1 MELKHGVSL
10 PAVISGMGD
19 MTVHFVKYHG
29 LGNDYL
35 VIDPSVYDIDMTEAN
50 IRLICDR
57 NFGIG
62 SDGILYGPAF
72 EGDMPLLRIF
82 NPDGSEAEKSG
93 NGLRIFAKYLFE
105 KKYVMSKDFRIKTL
119 GGIVDIQIKDGPAG
133 LIRINMGKVTF
144 LSHEIPVAGERRE
157 VVNEPLN
164 ICGAERQ
171 VTCLSIGNPHCVI
184 LMQQVSEQTARELG
198 PHVERHCMFPNRI
211 NMQIVRVID
220 RANIEI
226 RIWERGAGYTL
237 ASGSSSCAA
246 AAAVHKLNLVD
257 DNVTVHMPGGA
268 LQIEMAA
275 DGQIRMTGPV
285 EGIFEGCFHQDLQR
299 RIAMIE

>member
-1 MELKHGVSL
+1 M
-10 PAVISGMGD
+10 A
-19 MTVHFVKYHG
+19 VHFKKYHG

-35 VIDPSVYDIDMTEAN
+35 VIDPNVQDFPMTEAN

-57 NFGIG
+57 NFGVG
-62 SDGILYGPAF
+62 SDGILYGPGF
-72 EGDMPLLRIF
+72 EDRMPTLRIF

-105 KKYVMSKDFRIKTL
+105 KKYVTSKSFQIKTL
-119 GGIVDIQIKDGPAG
+119 GGIVDVQVQDQTAG

-144 LSHEIPVAGERRE
+144 VSSEIPVAGPRRE
-157 VVNEPLN
+157 VVNELLD
-164 ICGAERQ
+164 IHGAEYR

-184 LMQQVSEQTARELG
+184 PMERVGEETARALG
-198 PHVERHCMFPNRI
+198 PFVENHKMFPNRI

-220 RANIEI
+220 RANIDI

-246 AAAVHKLNLVD
+246 ACAAHKLGLVD
-257 DNVTVHMPGGA
+257 NDITVHMPGGQ
-268 LQIEMAA
+268 LHIEIMP
-275 DGQIRMTGPV
+275 DGEVFMTGPV
-285 EGIFEGCFHQDLQR
+285 EGTFEGTFHADLQK
-299 RIAMIE
+299 RISKSRV

>member
-1 MELKHGVSL
+1 MPVDFK
-10 PAVISGMGD
+10 
-19 MTVHFVKYHG
+19 KYHG

-35 VIDPSVYDIDMTEAN
+35 VIDANVQDFAMTPEN

-57 NFGIG
+57 NFGVG

-72 EGDMPLLRIF
+72 EGDMPVLRIF

-105 KKYVMSKDFRIKTL
+105 KRYVRTKTFKIKTL
-119 GGIVDIQIKDGPAG
+119 GGIVDVQVEDKAAN
-133 LIRINMGKVTF
+133 LIRINMGTVTF
-144 LSHEIPVAGERRE
+144 ISNEIPVAGDSRE
-157 VVNEPLN
+157 VVDESLDINGTPY
-164 ICGAERQ
+164 R

-184 LMQQVSEQTARELG
+184 PMAEVSEEIARSLG
-198 PHVERHCMFPNRI
+198 PHVEHHKMFPNRI

-220 RANIEI
+220 RANIDI

-246 AAAVHKLNLVD
+246 AAASHRLGLVD
-257 DNVTVHMPGGA
+257 NDITVHMPGGE
-268 LQIEMAA
+268 LRIEIAPT
-275 DGQIRMTGPV
+275 GQIHMTGPV
-285 EGIFEGCFHQDLQR
+285 EGTFQGQFHPDLRKKISEMQP
-299 RIAMIE
+299 

>member
-1 MELKHGVSL
+1 
-10 PAVISGMGD
+10 
-19 MTVHFVKYHG
+19 MTVDFKKYHG

-35 VIDPSVYDIDMTEAN
+35 VIDPNVRDFAMTAAN

-57 NFGIG
+57 NFGVG

-72 EGDMPLLRIF
+72 EGDMPSLRIF

-105 KKYVMSKDFRIKTL
+105 KKYVESKSFKIKTL
-119 GGIVDIQIKDGPAG
+119 GGVVDVQVKDETAN

-144 LSHEIPVAGERRE
+144 ISDEIPVAGPRRE
-157 VVNEPLN
+157 VVNEPLDIN
-164 ICGAERQ
+164 GVEYK

-184 LMQQVSEQTARELG
+184 PMKEVSDQTARALG
-198 PHVERHCMFPNRI
+198 PYVENHKMFPNRI
-211 NMQIVRVID
+211 NLQIVRVID
-220 RANIEI
+220 RANIDI

-246 AAAVHKLNLVD
+246 AAAVHRLGLVD
-257 DNVTVHMPGGA
+257 QDVTVHMPGGT
-268 LQIEMAA
+268 LRIEIAD
-275 DGQIRMTGPV
+275 DGQIHMTGPV
-285 EGIFEGCFHQDLQR
+285 EGTFEGSFHPDL
-299 RIAMIE
+299 AKKLAE

>member
-1 MELKHGVSL
+1 
-10 PAVISGMGD
+10 
-19 MTVHFVKYHG
+19 MTTDFKKYHG

-35 VIDPSVYDIDMTEAN
+35 VIDPSVRDFAMTEAN

-57 NFGIG
+57 NFGVG

-72 EGDMPLLRIF
+72 EGDMPSLRIF

-105 KKYVMSKDFRIKTL
+105 KEYVQSKSFKIKTL
-119 GGIVDIQIKDGPAG
+119 GGIVDVQVKDDTAG

-144 LSHEIPVAGERRE
+144 ISDEIPVAGPRRE
-157 VVNEPLN
+157 VVNEPLDIN
-164 ICGAERQ
+164 GVEHQ

-184 LMQQVSEQTARELG
+184 PMKEVSDQTARALG
-198 PHVERHCMFPNRI
+198 PYVENHKMFPNRI
-211 NMQIVRVID
+211 NLQIVRVID
-220 RANIEI
+220 RANIDI

-246 AAAVHKLNLVD
+246 AAAVHRLGLVD
-257 DNVTVHMPGGA
+257 NDITVHMPGGA
-268 LQIEMAA
+268 LRIEIADDDQIH
-275 DGQIRMTGPV
+275 MTGPV
-285 EGIFEGCFHQDLQR
+285 EGTFEGTFHPDL
-299 RIAMIE
+299 AKKLAE

>member
-1 MELKHGVSL
+1 MPIDFK
-10 PAVISGMGD
+10 
-19 MTVHFVKYHG
+19 KYHG

-35 VIDPSVYDIDMTEAN
+35 VIDPNVQDFAMTQEN

-57 NFGIG
+57 NFGVG
-62 SDGILYGPAF
+62 SDGILYGPTF
-72 EGDMPLLRIF
+72 DGDLPVLRIF

-105 KKYVMSKDFRIKTL
+105 KRYVRAKTFKIKTL
-119 GGIVDIQIKDGPAG
+119 GGIVDVQVQDKSAN

-144 LSHEIPVAGERRE
+144 ISNEIPVAGDSRE
-157 VVNEPLN
+157 VVNEPLDIN
-164 ICGAERQ
+164 GTQYR

-184 LMQQVSEQTARELG
+184 PMKEVSEEIARSLG
-198 PHVERHCMFPNRI
+198 PHVEHHKMFPNRI

-220 RANIEI
+220 RANIDI

-246 AAAVHKLNLVD
+246 AAASHRLGLVD
-257 DNVTVHMPGGA
+257 NDITVHMPGGE
-268 LQIEMAA
+268 LRIEIAP
-275 DGQIRMTGPV
+275 DGQIQMTGPV
-285 EGIFEGCFHQDLQR
+285 EGTFQGQFHPDLRQR
-299 RIAMIE
+299 MSKIKS

>member
-1 MELKHGVSL
+1 
-10 PAVISGMGD
+10 
-19 MTVHFVKYHG
+19 MTVDFKKYHG

-35 VIDPSVYDIDMTEAN
+35 VIDPNVCDIPLTPSA

-57 NFGIG
+57 NFGVG
-62 SDGILYGPAF
+62 SDGILYGPCSPAALGWGSVTP
-72 EGDMPLLRIF
+72 EGGGATRDIPVLRIF

-105 KKYVMSKDFRIKTL
+105 KKYVRGKSFKIKTL
-119 GGIVDIQIKDGPAG
+119 GGIVDVQVKDETAN
-133 LIRINMGKVTF
+133 LIRIDMGRVTF
-144 LSHEIPVAGERRE
+144 ISSEIPVTGLKRE
-157 VVNEPLN
+157 VVNEPLDIN
-164 ICGAERQ
+164 GAKYN

-184 LMQQVSEQTARELG
+184 PMKQVSEETARSLG
-198 PHVERHCMFPNRI
+198 PHVENHKMFPNRI

-220 RANIEI
+220 RANIDV

-246 AAAVHKLNLVD
+246 AAATHRLGLVD
-257 DNVTVHMPGGA
+257 NNITVHMPGGE
-268 LQIEMAA
+268 LQIEIAP

-285 EGIFEGCFHQDLQR
+285 EGTFEGSFHKDLLK
-299 RIAMIE
+299 RISNLK

>member
-1 MELKHGVSL
+1 
-10 PAVISGMGD
+10 
-19 MTVHFVKYHG
+19 MTVHFKKYHG

-35 VIDPSVYDIDMTEAN
+35 VIDPNVRDFPLTQEN

-57 NFGIG
+57 NFGVG
-62 SDGILYGPAF
+62 SDGILYGPRQEPDAQQPS
-72 EGDMPLLRIF
+72 GAGLPALRIF

-105 KKYVMSKDFRIKTL
+105 KKYVHSKSFRIKTL
-119 GGIVDIQIKDGPAG
+119 GGVVDVQVKDDVAG

-144 LSHEIPVAGERRE
+144 TSNEIPVAGEPRE
-157 VVNEPLN
+157 VVDEPLE
-164 ICGAERQ
+164 IDGATYK

-184 LMQQVSEQTARELG
+184 PMPQATETIARALG
-198 PHVERHCMFPNRI
+198 PHVENHKMFPNRI

-220 RANIEI
+220 RANIDI

-246 AAAVHKLNLVD
+246 AAASHKLGLVD
-257 DNVTVHMPGGA
+257 GDVTVHMPGGT
-268 LQIEMAA
+268 LHIEIA
-275 DGQIRMTGPV
+275 DDGRIHMTGPV
-285 EGIFEGCFHQDLQR
+285 EGTFEGSFHSDLLKR
-299 RIAMIE
+299 LSK